1 VIPAEIDFLASIS
14 TKFIFLII
22 CGSELLLSDPRPSSP
37 FLPKPHD
44 HTSLFFYFIQTKPV
58 DIAMAVAQ
66 KDLKRNLEF
75 IIDGSEKIFVFKKIL
90 ICELIMIFMVCFINV
105 HNNILFA

>member
-1 VIPAEIDFLASIS
+1 
-14 TKFIFLII
+14 
-22 CGSELLLSDPRPSSP
+22 
-37 FLPKPHD
+37 
-44 HTSLFFYFIQTKPV
+44 
-58 DIAMAVAQ
+58 MAVAQ

-75 IIDGSEKIFVFKKIL
+75 IIDGNEQIFVFKKIL